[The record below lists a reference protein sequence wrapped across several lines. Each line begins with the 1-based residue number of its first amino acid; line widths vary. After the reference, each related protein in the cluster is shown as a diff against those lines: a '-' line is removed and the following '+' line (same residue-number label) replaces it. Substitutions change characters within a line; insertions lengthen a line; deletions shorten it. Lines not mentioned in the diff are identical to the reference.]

1 MPKMNWKEEQGMKKV
16 AVVGSFV
23 VDLMARTP
31 HLPEPGE
38 TVMGSYF
45 KAGPGGKGANQA
57 AAAKRAGSELV
68 FSTKIGTDSFAEI
81 ARDSFKAN
89 GIPLEYVF
97 ENSQVPTGA
106 ALISVDEITSQ
117 NEIVV
122 VLGACSTF
130 TDEDIKK
137 LEEAL
142 KDCEYLLLQMEINPD
157 ATEKLIRLANKIG
170 IKVILNTAPVQKLTE
185 ELYPLLELV
194 TPNEVEA
201 KILTG
206 IACDDTEGCRKAA
219 QAFFEKGVKQVIIT
233 IGKRGVYYNDGKREE
248 IISNYD
254 VPVVDTTGAGDA
266 FNGGLL
272 AGLSQGMDLLSAAR
286 YGNVVSNLAVTK
298 MGTATAMPS
307 KKEIQEFIKNHKVE
321 L

>member
-1 MPKMNWKEEQGMKKV
+1 MKKV

-57 AAAKRAGSELV
+57 AAAKKAGSQLV
-68 FSTKIGTDSFAEI
+68 FSTKIGRDSFAEI
-81 ARDSFKAN
+81 AKSSFEEN
-89 GIPLEYVF
+89 GISLEYVF
-97 ENSQVPTGA
+97 ENSQAPTGA
-106 ALISVDEITSQ
+106 ALISVDEATSQ

-130 TDEDIKK
+130 TDADIKT

-142 KDCEYLLLQMEINPD
+142 KGCEYLLLQMEINPD
-157 ATEKLIRLANKIG
+157 ATEKLIRLAYKMG
-170 IKVILNTAPVQKLTE
+170 IKVILNTAPVQELAE
-185 ELYPLLELV
+185 ELYPMLELV

-201 KILTG
+201 RILTG
-206 IACDDTEGCRKAA
+206 ISCDDLEGCKKAA
-219 QAFFEKGVKQVIIT
+219 RAFFEKGVKHVIIT
-233 IGKRGVYYNDGKREE
+233 IGKRGVYFNDGEREKV
-248 IISNYD
+248 ISNYD

-298 MGTATAMPS
+298 MGTAPAMPS
-307 KKEIQEFIKNHKVE
+307 REEIREFIEKHKVK

>member
-1 MPKMNWKEEQGMKKV
+1 MKKV

-38 TVMGSYF
+38 TVMGSFF

-57 AAAKRAGSELV
+57 AAAKKAGSDLI
-68 FSTKIGTDSFAEI
+68 FSTKIGRDSFAEI
-81 ARDSFKAN
+81 AKDSFESN
-89 GIPLEYVF
+89 GISLEYVF
-97 ENSQVPTGA
+97 ENSQAPTGA
-106 ALISVDEITSQ
+106 ALISVEETTSQ

-122 VLGACSTF
+122 VLGACNTF
-130 TDEDIKK
+130 NDEDIKK
-137 LEEAL
+137 LEGAL
-142 KDCEYLLLQMEINPD
+142 EGCEYLLLQMEINPD
-157 ATEKLIRLANKIG
+157 ATEKLIRLANVMG
-170 IKVILNTAPVQKLTE
+170 IKVILNTAPVQELAK
-185 ELYPLLELV
+185 ELYPMLDLV
-194 TPNEVEA
+194 TTNEVEA
-201 KILTG
+201 RILTG
-206 IACDDTEGCRKAA
+206 IPCDDLEGCRKAA
-219 QAFFEKGVKQVIIT
+219 QAFFDKGVEHVIIT
-233 IGKRGVYYNDGKREE
+233 IGKRGVYYNDGMREE
-248 IISNYD
+248 LISNYD

-298 MGTATAMPS
+298 LGTAPAMPS
-307 KKEIQEFIKNHKVE
+307 REEIQEFIKTHKIE